1 MSAEIPPTFLDLI
14 NAPRVA
20 ALTTLMPDGQP
31 QTTVVWCDF
40 DGTFVRVNTMRGFR
54 KEKNMR
60 MQMSGKSYSLPQRL
74 SADGGRYAK
83 SGVSFWVKGQQAT
96 LKRPKSVSKATVRV
110 GVRGSASITCC
121 CLR

>member
-1 MSAEIPPTFLDLI
+1 MIRSVVAFTIFSLAIVP
-14 NAPRVA
+14 NAWSQQQIFASYV
-20 ALTTLMPDGQP
+20 
-31 QTTVVWCDF
+31 CD
-40 DGTFVRVNTMRGFR
+40 DGTPLSVVFFP

-96 LKRPKSVSKATVRV
+96 LKRPKTKSTICRAQ
-110 GVRGSASITCC
+110 
-121 CLR
+121 